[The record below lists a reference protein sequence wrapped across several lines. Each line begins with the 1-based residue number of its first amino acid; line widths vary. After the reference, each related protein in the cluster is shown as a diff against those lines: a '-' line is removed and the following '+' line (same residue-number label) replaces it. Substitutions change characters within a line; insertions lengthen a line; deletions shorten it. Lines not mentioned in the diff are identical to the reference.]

1 MQPAKL
7 QPLGHLH
14 SSSARETPVLRPC
27 KSHSAGFS
35 WLQKTYSSFCAVQR
49 VLVVPAGRRGG
60 CLGPRGRGSVQT
72 QGCGGVSD
80 VPGPARNAGCGG
92 AHPRGRTLAAGGKT
106 RERHRADAAFQKL
119 GQRRS
124 HSLPRNQQERHS
136 VGTMVTQWL
145 LKMRSCGCNVL
156 PLGPKEG
163 RS

>member
-1 MQPAKL
+1 MQKPQCRLFLAAENVLKL
-7 QPLGHLH
+7 LCCT
-14 SSSARETPVLRPC
+14 ARAR
-27 KSHSAGFS
+27 G
-35 WLQKTYSSFCAVQR
+35 
-49 VLVVPAGRRGG
+49 AGRAEGW
-60 CLGPRGRGSVQT
+60 LPRPTWQGLCADT
-72 QGCGGVSD
+72 GCGGVSD

-119 GQRRS
+119 GQCRS

-145 LKMRSCGCNVL
+145 LKMRSRGCNVL
-156 PLGPKEG
+156 PLGPKEE